1 MKKKIGFLL
10 LCLLCLTG
18 ILRAQV
24 TVKGIVLDEITSEPL
39 IGATVLDVDS
49 KSGTVSNLDGS
60 FTLKIPSLST
70 EIEISYIGYISK
82 KLPASTDMGTIV
94 LKSDEVVLGDVVVTA
109 SVAIHRKT
117 PVAMSTIEPEQIE
130 YKLSNQE
137 FPEILKSTP
146 SVYVTKEGGG
156 YGDARVNIRGFESAN
171 VAVMLNGVPMNDME
185 WGGVYWS
192 NWAGLSDVAR
202 SMQVQ
207 RGLGASK
214 VSAPSVGGSIN
225 ILTKTT
231 DAEKGG
237 SLYYG
242 LSNEGDKVSFSLST
256 GLTDNGW
263 AISMLGAKSKGNRYI
278 VGTEY
283 EAYTYFLNVSKI
295 INADHQLAFTGFGNA
310 QTHNQRSRY
319 DKLLITEWQ
328 KLRDGYQYNATY
340 GFDSSGQRKTANH
353 NHYHKPQLSLSH
365 YWTLDDRSSLTTT
378 AYLSL
383 GYGGGYAWR
392 GSYSDLYGA
401 DSSTGLLTTGYRTPD
416 NYFDYGKLQ
425 QENAAAVNGSRAVI
439 TDSRNNHTWVG
450 LLSTYNT
457 KFLDDKLDFTGG
469 VDFRYY
475 EGLHDA
481 FIVDLMGG
489 SFFIDPSRANV
500 TTANNPAAADP
511 NYKYEK
517 LKEGDTVYRDNTGY
531 VVQGGVFG
539 QLEYTLDKLNAFV
552 SGSVSNNTY
561 WKVDRFYYDNEK
573 SDVGNF
579 LGYTIKGGANYNLTQ
594 HHNVFGNIGYVSR
607 APFMSGGYFVNIH
620 TSNDVNPDPVNENLF
635 SAELGYGYRSS
646 NLSANLNAYYTKWM
660 NKTMVRQDSRSQGY
674 INVEGLDALHQG
686 IELEVTYKPIKD
698 LTLRG
703 MVSIGDWTWLN
714 NATGWAYNSDGMAV
728 DKNGNV
734 VTPQSEDHLNMTL
747 LLEDVKVGNSAQTT
761 ASLGAS
767 YRFLKDFTIG
777 LEADYAANN
786 YANFN
791 ISPNPGAT
799 VDYHTP
805 WKIPERVLL
814 DMNAQYRFKISG
826 MNATI
831 SGNINNILNQIYIAD
846 ATDLNATSSTPSD
859 WTNVAVM
866 YGFGR
871 TYSIGLKLR
880 F

>member
-1 MKKKIGFLL
+1 MKKKLSFLF
-10 LCLLCLTG
+10 LCLCCYAGLLH
-18 ILRAQV
+18 AQV
-24 TVKGIVLDEITSEPL
+24 TVKGIVLDEITGEPL
-39 IGATVLDVDS
+39 IGAAIVDQNS
-49 KSGTVSNLDGS
+49 KIASISDLEGN
-60 FTLKIPSLST
+60 FTLKIPSYDS
-70 EIEISYIGYISK
+70 EIEISYLGYISRK
-82 KLPASTDMGTIV
+82 IPVSADMGTI
-94 LKSDEVVLGDVVVTA
+94 KMKTDEIVLGDVVVTS
-109 SVAIHRKT
+109 SVAIRRKT
-117 PVAMSTIEPEQIE
+117 PVAMSVIEQEQIE
-130 YKLSNQE
+130 FKLSNQE

-156 YGDARVNIRGFESAN
+156 YGDARVNIRGFDAPN

-192 NWAGLSDVAR
+192 NWAGLSDVTR
-202 SMQVQ
+202 SLQVQ

-225 ILTKTT
+225 IQTKTT

-242 LSNEGDKVSFSLST
+242 LSNEGNKISFSFST
-256 GLTDNGW
+256 GLTENGW
-263 AISMLGAKSKGNRYI
+263 AISALGAKSEGNRYI

-283 EAYTYFLNVSKI
+283 ESHTYFLNVSKI
-295 INADHQLAFTGFGNA
+295 INADHQLSFTGFGNV

-319 DKLLITEWQ
+319 DKLLISEWQ
-328 KLRDGYQYNATY
+328 KVRDEYKYNATY
-340 GFDSSGQRKTANH
+340 GFDASGQRKTANY
-353 NHYHKPQLSLSH
+353 NHYHKPQISLTH
-365 YWTLDDRSSLTTT
+365 YWGMGEKSSLTTV

-401 DSSTGLLTTGYRTPD
+401 DSSTGMLNTAYRTPD
-416 NYFDYGKLQ
+416 MYFDYGKLQ
-425 QENAAAVNGSRAVI
+425 QENAAAINGSRAVI

-481 FIVDLMGG
+481 YIVDLMGG
-489 SFFIDPSRANV
+489 QFFIDPSRANV
-500 TTANNPAAADP
+500 KASDNPIAGDP
-511 NYKYEK
+511 AYKNTK
-517 LKEGDTVYRDNTGY
+517 LKEGDIVYRDNTGY
-531 VVQGGVFG
+531 VTQGGVFG
-539 QLEYTLDKLNAFV
+539 QFEYTLDKLNAFV
-552 SGSVSNNTY
+552 SGSVSNNSY
-561 WKVDRFYYDNEK
+561 WKIDRFYYDNQK

-579 LGYTIKGGANYNLTQ
+579 LGYTIKGGANYNLTES
-594 HHNVFGNIGYVSR
+594 HNVFANIGSVSR

-620 TSNDVNPDPVNENLF
+620 TSNDVNPDPINEKLF
-635 SAELGYGYRSS
+635 SAELGYGFRSK
-646 NLSANLNAYYTKWM
+646 NFTANLNAYYTKWM
-660 NKTMVRQDSRSQGY
+660 NKTMVKQDARSQGY
-674 INVEGLDALHQG
+674 LNVEGIDALHQG
-686 IELEVTYKPIKD
+686 IELELTYKPIQD

-703 MVSIGDWTWLN
+703 MLSLGDWTWLN
-714 NATGWAYNSDGMAV
+714 DATGWAYNADGMAV
-728 DKNGNV
+728 DKNGNIV
-734 VTPQSEDHLNMTL
+734 APQSEEHQSMTL
-747 LLEDVKVGNSAQTT
+747 LLEDVKTGNSAQTT

-777 LEADYAANN
+777 LEADYAADN
-786 YANFN
+786 YAYFN
-791 ISPNPGAT
+791 INPNPGA
-799 VDYHTP
+799 VVNYHTP

-814 DMNAQYRFKISG
+814 DLNAQYRFKING
-826 MNATI
+826 LNASL
-831 SGNINNILNQIYIAD
+831 SGNINNLLDQVYIAD
-846 ATDLNATSSTPSD
+846 ATDLNATTTTPSD

-871 TYSIGLKLR
+871 TYSIGLKVR